1 MDRQYRIVG
10 GSLIKV
16 EIDNDINAEDI
27 RNVST
32 DINWAWIVTEDGTLV
47 HKDKTYEV
55 KAGNII
61 LRLYSTDKLVIVNSP
76 EWYNAITERIKKYK
90 EAMKKHKEMA
100 ECNGECDTCCDCKS
114 IG

>member
-1 MDRQYRIVG
+1 MDRQYRIAG
-10 GSLIKV
+10 SSLIKV
-16 EIDNDINAEDI
+16 EIDSDINVEDI

-32 DINWAWIVTEDGTLV
+32 DIDWAWIVTEDGTLV

-61 LRLYSTDKLVIVNSP
+61 LKLYSTDELVIVNSP
-76 EWYNAITERIKKYK
+76 EWYNVITERIRNYK
-90 EAMKKHKEMA
+90 EAMKKRMA
-100 ECNGECDTCCDCKS
+100 ECNGECDTRCDCKP

>member
-1 MDRQYRIVG
+1 MDRQYRIAG
-10 GSLIKV
+10 SSLIKV
-16 EIDNDINAEDI
+16 EIDSDVNVENI

-32 DINWAWIVTEDGTLV
+32 DIAWAWIVTEDGTLV

-61 LRLYSTDKLVIVNSP
+61 LKLYSTDELVIVNSP
-76 EWYNAITERIKKYK
+76 EWCNIITERIRNYEEK
-90 EAMKKHKEMA
+90 MKKRMA
-100 ECNGECDTCCDCKS
+100 ECNGECNTCCDCKS

>member
-1 MDRQYRIVG
+1 MDRQYRTA
-10 GSLIKV
+10 GSLLIKV
-16 EIDNDINAEDI
+16 EIDNDINVEDI

-32 DINWAWIVTEDGTLV
+32 DIYWAWVVTEDGTLV

-61 LRLYSTDKLVIVNSP
+61 LRLYSSDELVIVNSP
-76 EWYNAITERIKKYK
+76 EWYNVITERIKKYE
-90 EAMKKHKEMA
+90 EAKKKRMA
-100 ECNGECDTCCDCKS
+100 ECNGECDTCRDCKL

>member
-1 MDRQYRIVG
+1 MDRQYRIAG
-10 GSLIKV
+10 SSLIKV
-16 EIDNDINAEDI
+16 EIDNDINVEDI

-32 DINWAWIVTEDGTLV
+32 DIDWAWIVTEDGTLV

-61 LRLYSTDKLVIVNSP
+61 LKLYYSNELVIVNSP
-76 EWYNAITERIKKYK
+76 EWYNVITERIRNYEEK
-90 EAMKKHKEMA
+90 MKKRMA
-100 ECNGECDTCCDCKS
+100 ECSGECDAHCNCES

>member
-1 MDRQYRIVG
+1 MDRQYRTA
-10 GSLIKV
+10 GSLLIKV
-16 EIDNDINAEDI
+16 EIDNDINVEDI

-32 DINWAWIVTEDGTLV
+32 DIYWAWVVTEDGTLV

-61 LRLYSTDKLVIVNSP
+61 LKLYSTAELVIVNSP
-76 EWYNAITERIKKYK
+76 EWYNIITERIRNYEEK
-90 EAMKKHKEMA
+90 MKKRMA
-100 ECNGECDTCCDCKS
+100 ECNGECDTRCDCKS